1 MCEGRH
7 HFAGVGKMV
16 KKRAAPKGSWRKVVV
31 LKRDLD
37 LLRNILLRIEDTDVS
52 KKLTYRSF
60 SDLCDDDEM
69 ILLHIELLM
78 DAGFILAVDE
88 SASNEPDYTIA
99 RITFAGYEY
108 LDTVRDES
116 HWKDVKEKLLPL
128 GGSATIDIVKELGVN
143 FLRQQLGL

>member
-1 MCEGRH
+1 MN
-7 HFAGVGKMV
+7 
-16 KKRAAPKGSWRKVVV
+16 

-37 LLRNILLRIEDTDVS
+37 LIRNMLLMIEAAEPE

-60 SDLCDDDEM
+60 LDLCDDAEM

-78 DAGFILAVDE
+78 DAGFILAIDE
-88 SASNEPDYTIA
+88 SDCQGTDYAIL

-108 LDTVRDES
+108 LDTIRDGS
-116 HWKDVKEKLLPL
+116 NWNAIKEKLLPV
-128 GGSATIDIVKELGVN
+128 GGSATIDIVKELGLS

>member
-1 MCEGRH
+1 M
-7 HFAGVGKMV
+7 F
-16 KKRAAPKGSWRKVVV
+16 V
-31 LKRDLD
+31 LKRDSD
-37 LLRNILLRIEDTDVS
+37 LLRNMLLRIEDTDVS

-78 DAGFILAVDE
+78 DAGFILAIDE
-88 SASNEPDYTIA
+88 SDCQGADYAIV

-116 HWKDVKEKLLPL
+116 RWADIKEKLLPV
-128 GGSATIDIVKELGVN
+128 GGSATIEIIKDLGVS

>member
-1 MCEGRH
+1 M
-7 HFAGVGKMV
+7 
-16 KKRAAPKGSWRKVVV
+16 
-31 LKRDLD
+31 KRDLD

-60 SDLCDDDEM
+60 LDLCDDAEM

-78 DAGFILAVDE
+78 DAGFILAIDE
-88 SASNEPDYTIA
+88 SDCRGADYAIV

-116 HWKDVKEKLLPL
+116 RWADIKEKLLPV
-128 GGSATIDIVKELGVN
+128 GGSATIEIIKDLGVS